1 MDAIEII
8 CYTSICVY
16 AYLLTY
22 VRHIYIYR
30 CTYVCIRKRYVF
42 SGRSLFEWDLV
53 RVSSFDV
60 HVLKVSIVQHV

>member
-1 MDAIEII
+1 MCVCMFIDI
-8 CYTSICVY
+8 CTPY
-16 AYLLTY
+16 
-22 VRHIYIYR
+22 IYIYIHI
-30 CTYVCIRKRYVF
+30 CIRKRYVF

>member
-1 MDAIEII
+1 MCVCIFIDI
-8 CYTSICVY
+8 CTPY
-16 AYLLTY
+16 
-22 VRHIYIYR
+22 IYIYR

-42 SGRSLFEWDLV
+42 SGRFLFEWDLV